1 MYEWDVVVNGVGS
14 IGTVMED
21 NEELARCAAFSK
33 FSQDG
38 DRADKSKSIYEDDDI
53 SVFKIR

>member
-14 IGTVMED
+14 IGGAMEN
-21 NEELARCAAFSK
+21 NEEFARCAAFSK

-38 DRADKSKSIYEDDDI
+38 DRADKK
-53 SVFKIR
+53 